1 MLSVLFYQND
11 ATNSKCNFIFS
22 TKERR
27 TSFEGFIPD
36 GILRANWMWR
46 HYNEIPSSIAIFFDW
61 SEDDPEWRQKEGD
74 LCIKLENVRFVS
86 VCPTTKLQTF
96 LILRHITLIIL
107 HMKFVFKG
115 NKQRLAISN
124 MLLFL

>member
-1 MLSVLFYQND
+1 VC
-11 ATNSKCNFIFS
+11 CNFS

-74 LCIKLENVRFVS
+74 LCIKLENVRFAFVYPKKRNCS
-86 VCPTTKLQTF
+86 KFSNSLSYRVQSKL
-96 LILRHITLIIL
+96 
-107 HMKFVFKG
+107 KFIFPG

-124 MLLFL
+124 MLWFL